1 MSKVDALRA
10 LREAKYAAAAVP
22 TVTAKAAPE
31 KVASAQASA
40 KPRAAAKPK
49 PAAMPSPAA
58 EISPELC
65 GHRSMNGRSCTRPG
79 GHSEMNH
86 RYG

>member
-10 LREAKYAAAAVP
+10 LREAKYAVSAAPA
-22 TVTAKAAPE
+22 VTAKAAPARAVS
-31 KVASAQASA
+31 KASA
-40 KPRAAAKPK
+40 KAAAEPK
-49 PAAMPSPAA
+49 PAAEES
-58 EISPELC
+58 SELC

-79 GHSEMNH
+79 GHTEKNH